1 MKLNKIP
8 KSELE
13 LLSYTEIAQI
23 YLEETKKTM
32 TTADLFK
39 EVCNLL
45 ELSESDYVDNIADFF
60 QSLTTSKEFILL
72 EDGKWDLKSNH
83 TVKVAM
89 SDIYDD
95 ANDEAEQSKSDM
107 EIDDDED
114 AREPDDFDSIDNS
127 DNYIDDD
134 NDDDL
139 ADLTIVNDDD
149 LEE

>member
-13 LLSYTEIAQI
+13 LLSYTEIAKI

-32 TTADLFK
+32 NTADLFK

-45 ELSESDYVDNIADFF
+45 QLSESEYVEKVADFF

-72 EDGKWDLKSNH
+72 EDGTWDLKSNH
-83 TVKVAM
+83 TVKVAI
-89 SDIYDD
+89 DEIYDD
-95 ANDEAEQSKSDM
+95 NNQDECEEEQSDEIMTSDI
-107 EIDDDED
+107 EEPDDLDAIDDTNSFIDDD
-114 AREPDDFDSIDNS
+114 ADDE
-127 DNYIDDD
+127 
-134 NDDDL
+134 L
-139 ADLTIVNDDD
+139 ADLTIVNDDE

>member
-13 LLSYTEIAQI
+13 LLSYTEIAKI

-60 QSLTTSKEFILL
+60 QSLTTSKEFLLL

-107 EIDDDED
+107 EIDGDED

>member
-13 LLSYTEIAQI
+13 LLSYTEIAKI

-139 ADLTIVNDDD
+139 ADLTLVNDDD

>member
-13 LLSYTEIAQI
+13 LLSYTEIAKI

-139 ADLTIVNDDD
+139 ADLNIVNDDD

>member
-1 MKLNKIP
+1 
-8 KSELE
+8 
-13 LLSYTEIAQI
+13 
-23 YLEETKKTM
+23 M

-107 EIDDDED
+107 EIDDGED

>member
-8 KSELE
+8 KIELE
-13 LLSYTEIAQI
+13 LLSYTEIAKI

-95 ANDEAEQSKSDM
+95 ANDDAEQSKSDM
-107 EIDDDED
+107 EINDDED
-114 AREPDDFDSIDNS
+114 AREPDNFDSIDNS

-139 ADLTIVNDDD
+139 ADLTIVNDND

>member
-1 MKLNKIP
+1 MKLHKIP

-13 LLSYTEIAQI
+13 LLSYTEIAKI

>member
-13 LLSYTEIAQI
+13 LLSYTEIAKI

-60 QSLTTSKEFILL
+60 QYLATSKEFIVL
-72 EDGKWDLKSNH
+72 ED
-83 TVKVAM
+83 VK
-89 SDIYDD
+89 
-95 ANDEAEQSKSDM
+95 
-107 EIDDDED
+107 
-114 AREPDDFDSIDNS
+114 
-127 DNYIDDD
+127 
-134 NDDDL
+134 
-139 ADLTIVNDDD
+139 
-149 LEE
+149 